1 MTDSVTFITYCK
13 ESSSRWRRYGCTWL
27 LLLLACVH
35 VQADES
41 AELDDA
47 TARMQYAY
55 YTRDER
61 ALRAGLSDVERMSVP
76 DAEQVWR
83 EYQLGLAYWRLAEL
97 SSSGPASARVRILS
111 RCEEHL
117 DAAIHLRPALT
128 EAKAVRG
135 LCAVE
140 RGGARASK
148 HACSDQTDIAKAFE
162 LAPRNPRVLYVQAVC
177 ALQEGD
183 PSRALEHA
191 QRATAAFEQA
201 PLAAEEHSN
210 WGQAETCVLLARL
223 LLKQGDRA
231 AARDRVEQALV
242 LAPDYV
248 AARELLS
255 QIAAGK

>member
-1 MTDSVTFITYCK
+1 M
-13 ESSSRWRRYGCTWL
+13 RYGCACL
-27 LLLLACVH
+27 LLLLACAPAH
-35 VQADES
+35 ADAS

-47 TARMQYAY
+47 AARMQYAY

-76 DAEQVWR
+76 DTEQVWR
-83 EYQLGLAYWRLAEL
+83 DYQLGVGYWRLAEL
-97 SSSGPASARVRILS
+97 SRSGPASARLRILS

-117 DAAIHLRPALT
+117 DAAARLRPALT

-140 RGGARASK
+140 RSSARASSAHAPK
-148 HACSDQTDIAKAFE
+148 TACSHQTDIVKAFE

-183 PSRALEHA
+183 PARALEHA
-191 QRATAAFEQA
+191 RQASAAFEQA
-201 PLAAEEHSN
+201 PLDAEEHST
-210 WGQAETCVLLARL
+210 WGQAETCVLVAQL

>member
-1 MTDSVTFITYCK
+1 M
-13 ESSSRWRRYGCTWL
+13 RYACAWL

-35 VQADES
+35 ARADES

-47 TARMQYAY
+47 GARMEYAY

-83 EYQLGLAYWRLAEL
+83 EYQLGLGYWRLAEL
-97 SSSGPASARVRILS
+97 LRSGPASAHMRILS

-117 DAAIHLRPALT
+117 DAAVHLRPALT

-140 RGGARASK
+140 RGGARASNAHPPK
-148 HACSDQTDIAKAFE
+148 HACSNQTDVAKAFE

-191 QRATAAFEQA
+191 QRASAAFEQA
-201 PLAAEEHSN
+201 PLDAEEHGN
-210 WGQAETCVLLARL
+210 WGQAETCVLLAQL

-231 AARDRVEQALV
+231 AARDRIEQALV